1 MKINPHSLQFT
12 SGGTGKTEF
21 YRRLG
26 HQYDKVTINNFLGF
40 AKSPEE
46 IYPGTVDGTELPI
59 GIDQIEIP
67 VKQGD
72 TLLSVLQQ
80 IEKKYFTP
88 KNAQLL
94 EETINKLTVGT
105 LCLIDDA
112 DISLSG
118 GLKQKI
124 NTSVTITLIS
134 SIHGG

>member
-1 MKINPHSLQFT
+1 MTEITSESSIQVKIRFFSSIRSIT
-12 SGGTGKTEF
+12 
-21 YRRLG
+21 
-26 HQYDKVTINNFLGF
+26 
-40 AKSPEE
+40 
-46 IYPGTVDGTELPI
+46 

-94 EETINKLTVGT
+94 EETTNKLTVGT

-112 DISLSG
+112 DISLSS

-124 NTSVTITLIS
+124 NKSVTITLIS